1 MDLGLNGRRAI
12 VTGGAP
18 ASAGRS
24 RSSSPAKASTS
35 VIASRT
41 LAELE
46 RTADELRRSTGGD
59 VVAVVADV
67 ANDDDVGRLV
77 ERTVELFGGVDILV
91 NNAAVMGES
100 ARSPSVLDVPIG
112 VATTEYDNKPL
123 AYLRCIQAAAPHMIA
138 GGWGRIINI
147 AGLSARTTGNASSSM
162 RQAAISALTKNAADE
177 LGPLGINVTTLHPGA
192 TRTDRL
198 DGILAAA
205 SADER
210 AVLERRLAASS
221 VLGRVIEADE
231 VASVVTFLRAPR
243 SVALNGDSIAVNG
256 GTPGVIAY

>member
-1 MDLGLNGRRAI
+1 MDLGLSGRRAI
-12 VTGGAP
+12 VTGGARGI
-18 ASAGRS
+18 GRAIAEQLADEGV
-24 RSSSPAKASTS
+24 RV

-46 RTADELRRSTGGD
+46 RTADELRRSTGGE

-100 ARSPSVLDVPIG
+100 AHSPSVLDVPIG
-112 VATTEYDNKPL
+112 VAATEYDNKPL
-123 AYLRCIQAAAPHMIA
+123 AYLRCIQAAAPHMVA

-177 LGPLGINVTTLHPGA
+177 LGPLGITVTTLHPGA

-198 DGILAAA
+198 DGILASA

-231 VASVVTFLRAPR
+231 VASVVTFLASPR